1 MAGTVE
7 VPRKRKIGKS
17 QQRAANGVMGDECDG

>member
-7 VPRKRKIGKS
+7 VPRKRRIDNS
-17 QQRAANGVMGDECDG
+17 QQTAVNDVMDDECDG